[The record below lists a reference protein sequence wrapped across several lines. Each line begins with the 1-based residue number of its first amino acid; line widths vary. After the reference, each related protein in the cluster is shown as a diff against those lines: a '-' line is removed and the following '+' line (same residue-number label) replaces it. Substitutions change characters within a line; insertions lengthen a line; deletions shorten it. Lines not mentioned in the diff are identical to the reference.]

1 MAPRTLFA
9 ASALVA
15 ASLLAPGSAHA
26 LTATSPIQ
34 SAVKIESS
42 NTSMPF
48 QGFSPAYKTSKGIP
62 SWATLDSVVITVKGD
77 SGGTTGVAQYN
88 PGASAFVTSPG
99 TFNLTVNGI
108 MPVGQANASST
119 ATLPPADYPSPPGT
133 GASTDT
139 ITVTPQSHTFNWTL
153 TPGGTNLLP
162 YFYNDSVTLQ
172 GLAEFSPT
180 IAGIGAAEDAT
191 KDSSFLQLLNTT
203 DTFLTFN
210 YTVGPAPAQ
219 TPSPLPIIGAAS
231 AFGFSRR
238 LRNRIK
244 QVS

>member
-1 MAPRTLFA
+1 MAPRTYLA

-15 ASLLAPGSAHA
+15 AAALLAPGSAHA

-42 NTSMPF
+42 NTLMPF
-48 QGFSPAYKTSKGIP
+48 QGFSPAYKTANSIP
-62 SWATLDSVVITVKGD
+62 NWATLDSVTITVKGT
-77 SGGTTGVAQYN
+77 SGGSTGVVQYN
-88 PGASAFVTSPG
+88 PTASSSVTSPG
-99 TFNLTVNGI
+99 IFNLTVNGI
-108 MPVGQANASST
+108 MPVGQTNASST
-119 ATLPPADYPSPPGT
+119 ATLPPAAYPAPGP
-133 GASTDT
+133 STAT
-139 ITVTPQSHTFNWTL
+139 ISVTPQTHTFNWTL

-162 YFYNDSVTLQ
+162 YFYNDAVALQ
-172 GLAEFSPT
+172 GLAEFAPT
-180 IAGIGAAEDAT
+180 IVGTAQEDPNQ
-191 KDSSFLQLLNTT
+191 DVSFLQLLNTT

-219 TPSPLPIIGAAS
+219 TPSPLPIIGGAS

>member
-1 MAPRTLFA
+1 MAPRTYLA

-15 ASLLAPGSAHA
+15 AAALLAPGSAHA

-34 SAVKIESS
+34 SVVKIASS

-48 QGFSPAYKTSKGIP
+48 QGFSPAYKTANSIP
-62 SWATLDSVVITVKGD
+62 NWATLDSVTITVKGT
-77 SGGTTGVAQYN
+77 SGGSTGVVQYN
-88 PGASAFVTSPG
+88 PNASSSVTSPG

-108 MPVGQANASST
+108 MPVGQANASSA
-119 ATLPPADYPSPPGT
+119 ATLPPAVNPPGF
-133 GASTDT
+133 STAT
-139 ITVTPQSHTFNWTL
+139 ISVTPQTHTFNWTL

-162 YFYNDSVTLQ
+162 YFYNDAVALQ
-172 GLAEFSPT
+172 GFAEFAPT
-180 IAGIGAAEDAT
+180 IIGTAQEDP
-191 KDSSFLQLLNTT
+191 DQDGSFLQLLNTT